1 MLLPFDHITIG
12 DMEFVLHYRHVGVS
26 LSGPNSLEWH
36 AIDVYGND
44 VVVRE
49 RDMVKLPPMAYDGDK
64 KLFQPTFYRYCKDSF
79 ERINSTILSDCV
91 ASGVQSGSFLDSD
104 GCEWHWDIPKRTIES
119 QSKKYALEVF
129 STGGWWIYPVD
140 LS

>member
-1 MLLPFDHITIG
+1 MLFPFDHITIG
-12 DMEFVLHYRHVGVS
+12 DMEFVLHYRHIGVS

-64 KLFQPTFYRYCKDSF
+64 KLFQPTFYRYCKDAIFS
-79 ERINSTILSDCV
+79 
-91 ASGVQSGSFLDSD
+91 
-104 GCEWHWDIPKRTIES
+104 
-119 QSKKYALEVF
+119 VF
-129 STGGWWIYPVD
+129 SSLRKNTV
-140 LS
+140 L